1 MRHVVSRR
9 LFAPDRDGQAFWKAR
24 VDGARR
30 RGPVNAF
37 TGVREKK
44 SAAAANVKAPGVSRL
59 HARQGCTDRRQR

>member
-9 LFAPDRDGQAFWKAR
+9 LFAPHRDGQAFWKAR

-37 TGVREKK
+37 RGVQEKK
-44 SAAAANVKAPGVSRL
+44 SAAAANVKASGMSRL
-59 HARQGCTDRRQR
+59 HARPGRTDRHQG